1 MNREQGDRTT
11 KAARLGISQISPSD
25 AIPSAAVCAIRK
37 KKHNVN
43 EWETGNRL
51 NPCLDTVMSACKQRL
66 SSREPLSAVTTRL
79 RDAFLFW
86 LASLLL
92 VRSLITG
99 AGRMKALPD
108 MVDSL
113 QTRRWKQFVSS
124 HSWETYEKAKR
135 MPIAYWRFVL
145 LTVKCKTTWIWP
157 SPFQAQVT
165 NLTHRR
171 TGEGP
176 EGL

>member
-1 MNREQGDRTT
+1 MGWRARTEQLTHPSQDDNTPATEVQLPVSQKQMNREQGDRTT

-108 MVDSL
+108 TVDSL
-113 QTRRWKQFVSS
+113 QTRR
-124 HSWETYEKAKR
+124 
-135 MPIAYWRFVL
+135 
-145 LTVKCKTTWIWP
+145 
-157 SPFQAQVT
+157 
-165 NLTHRR
+165 
-171 TGEGP
+171 
-176 EGL
+176 